1 MYNFEKLKVW
11 QESMVLAEILY
22 ELVKKL
28 PKEERFSLVDQ
39 IKRAV
44 TSISLNI
51 AEGSGGESSKV
62 FKSHLRI
69 ALKSLYETIS
79 ALKLVERLFK
89 INCVKELEQC
99 DQVSKLLHG
108 LLKSIKPNN

>member
-11 QESMVLAEILY
+11 QESINLAEIIYQLT
-22 ELVKKL
+22 KKF
-28 PKEERFSLVDQ
+28 PIEERFALSDQ

-51 AEGSGGESSKV
+51 AEGSGSKSSKV

-79 ALKLVERLFK
+79 GLKLVERLFN
-89 INCVKELEQC
+89 IDCSNELKQC
-99 DQVSKLLHG
+99 SQVSKLLHG
-108 LLKSIKPNN
+108 LIKSIDSNN